1 LIPHFLIY
9 AEKPEEFA
17 LVSEPGLVDDITV
30 LSEQTNP
37 VPSDAE
43 FTAGVDNAGLVLES
57 IETFVDKRLAL
68 IDSYEFLSVQQSKE
82 IKEQLSDLNTRSA
95 RIKDALNV
103 ITKETYYFDMIEIKT
118 DIESLNKQILELNDR
133 QKAQILSLA
142 IESYLEDHIDFYTE
156 AVELFEE
163 NKTQFTNTA
172 ELKDLLDD
180 IEELTIELKTE
191 YDDYRWEILIEKEAD
206 IVTFLSENKPDLS

>member
-1 LIPHFLIY
+1 MPHSLIY
-9 AEKPEEFA
+9 AEKAEEFA
-17 LVSEPGLVDDITV
+17 PVSEPGLLDDITV
-30 LSEQTNP
+30 LSEQTNQA
-37 VPSDAE
+37 PSDAE
-43 FTAGVDNAGLVLES
+43 FTAGVDNASLVLES

-95 RIKDALNV
+95 RIKDGLNV
-103 ITKETYYFDMIEIKT
+103 ISKETYYFDMIEIKAEL
-118 DIESLNKQILELNDR
+118 ESLNKQILELNDS
-133 QKAQILSLA
+133 QKTQILSLA

-156 AVELFEE
+156 AVELFEA
-163 NKTQFTNTA
+163 NKTQFTDTT

-191 YDDYRWEILIEKEAD
+191 YDDYKWEILIEKEAD
-206 IVTFLSENKPDLS
+206 LIKLLSKDKPDIA